1 MWFRFN
7 VGEYDKLSKLTAAI
21 RRRPRYTNDHKV
33 VAMWFDS
40 LISMHRDGNH
50 ASSISNHLLPAL
62 ELCCD
67 SENRLILEGRI
78 YQRMSQLYLVLGLK
92 ELADRSIAQ
101 AECCL
106 HLVARGYEQVNMLCR
121 RAKLLSA
128 TADADKRNVVE
139 ELYVRALAAINDDDP
154 FIMASRPSII
164 LSTAAFYLHMS
175 FGAKPNP
182 TDPPPHIPEADI
194 VKAKAVLTR
203 LPHSEVVLE
212 MRKCELKIQ
221 ITKSTK
227 VFTAAFPQLSYVS
240 SAKVVIYYNGQRNAH
255 PAQFLAFRAI
265 GNMPARLATATT
277 AVPACMPA
285 SSSKAGWEV
294 KSCWLA
300 QDPGL
305 NQKVSW
311 MGVAVIGGDI
321 ATHFHLDNPS
331 GHPSEDPDEL
341 TDRTW
346 QGHHVPFGG
355 MAKWVKSNLRAQ
367 WVARTIRNL
376 KAGHHLMANL
386 KLGRVEMKARP
397 SEGVTDSHDAT

>member
-139 ELYVRALAAINDDDP
+139 ELY
-154 FIMASRPSII
+154 
-164 LSTAAFYLHMS
+164 
-175 FGAKPNP
+175 PNP

-212 MRKCELKIQ
+212 MRKCELKVLKAELLRLEGGDKQ
-221 ITKSTK
+221 EAVELFTKASDD
-227 VFTAAFPQLSYVS
+227 
-240 SAKVVIYYNGQRNAH
+240 
-255 PAQFLAFRAI
+255 AQASKLCNI
-265 GNMPARLATATT
+265 EATAKHRIRT
-277 AVPACMPA
+277 MQML
-285 SSSKAGWEV
+285 SS
-294 KSCWLA
+294 
-300 QDPGL
+300 
-305 NQKVSW
+305 
-311 MGVAVIGGDI
+311 
-321 ATHFHLDNPS
+321 
-331 GHPSEDPDEL
+331 
-341 TDRTW
+341 
-346 QGHHVPFGG
+346 
-355 MAKWVKSNLRAQ
+355 
-367 WVARTIRNL
+367 
-376 KAGHHLMANL
+376 
-386 KLGRVEMKARP
+386 
-397 SEGVTDSHDAT
+397 